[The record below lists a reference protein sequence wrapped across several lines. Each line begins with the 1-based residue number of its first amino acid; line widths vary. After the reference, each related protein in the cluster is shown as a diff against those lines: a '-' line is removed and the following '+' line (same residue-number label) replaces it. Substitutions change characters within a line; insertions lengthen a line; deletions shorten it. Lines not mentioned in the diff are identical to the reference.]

1 MANVRGFVNTLSGL
15 GFGAADARLE
25 AERLRSQ
32 MELQRFDREQQ
43 RDKMEQE
50 RLQAVDSVIERLV
63 GGGVQAL
70 SGIQEQER
78 YKEKMALEQS
88 ELDLSRQNIAEDNKR
103 QNAIL
108 ELQKQEE
115 QRQNA
120 ILELQKQEEQRRV
133 IDHNRKQDL
142 EGLQLELS
150 DVLSRLTPSEQA
162 ETLATGKLPESAVQ
176 RLNTTPPPGIS
187 SDVSGAP
194 RRTPTRIT
202 SHTVTEY
209 GKKGSKT
216 IDKTPAGVRQQ
227 VKDIVGG
234 ITGGPEFQKISEP
247 EAPEAKLK
255 EEAAKLA
262 PVLDEAANKAVAKLG
277 PERGSEAVRGSL
289 DNIVG
294 ELSKRY
300 PSLSPEQIRGAIVG
314 ASRDRKLADEQLKR
328 QREEDTLKQ
337 RLGESQIREN
347 DANAKRLA
355 AAASADVQQ
364 KQAVK
369 QLSSLDS
376 QIRAYTLKLNDGND
390 YSNPAERERLRAE
403 ISRLKARSDELRSGI
418 GLPPLYG
425 SGTINVGQEL
435 NNSNPRSGGDVT
447 MSFPDGTTRKVAPDK
462 VTQAI
467 ERGGKVEK

>member
-78 YKEKMALEQS
+78 YKEKMALDKEKMALEQS
-88 ELDLSRQNIAEDNKR
+88 ELDLSRQNIAEDNK
-103 QNAIL
+103 
-108 ELQKQEE
+108 
-115 QRQNA
+115 RQNA

-202 SHTVTEY
+202 SHTVT

-216 IDKTPAGVRQQ
+216 IDKTPAGVKQQ

-425 SGTINVGQEL
+425 SGTMNVGQEL
-435 NNSNPRSGGDVT
+435 SQPAPTNNVRVRL
-447 MSFPDGTTRKVAPDK
+447 PDGRVKM
-462 VTQAI
+462 VTPEQAN
-467 ERGGKVEK
+467 EAVNKYGAKRLD